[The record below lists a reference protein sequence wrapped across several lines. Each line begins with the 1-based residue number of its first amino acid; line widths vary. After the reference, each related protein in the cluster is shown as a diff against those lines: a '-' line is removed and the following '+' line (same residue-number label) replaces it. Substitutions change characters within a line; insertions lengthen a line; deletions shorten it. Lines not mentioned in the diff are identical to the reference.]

1 MSITLTQHVYKLIL
15 NISFVVKQ
23 NVEDCITNQAER
35 ERIVTVI
42 IALVSYLFLSV

>member
-1 MSITLTQHVYKLIL
+1 MSIALTQHVYKFI
-15 NISFVVKQ
+15 FVVKQ